1 MQEKFVEQTH
11 EATLYFRDGR
21 KYAYKGRRF
30 IMEHA
35 GSRGK
40 ITAGAMWEFVRHFI
54 KNKPDMGIIHRYKK
68 TRKISQGMGRLINRT
83 KKEMSHILID
93 IEPKFRHIKERI
105 AREL

>member
-11 EATLYFRDGR
+11 EVTFYFRDGY
-21 KYAYKGRRF
+21 KYVCKGRRF

-68 TRKISQGMGRLINRT
+68 TRKISQGMGRLI
-83 KKEMSHILID
+83 KPHQKGDESHS
-93 IEPKFRHIKERI
+93 H
-105 AREL
+105 